1 MAGGD
6 VRIAPVANRRSR
18 RDFLDVPRIANR
30 RDPNWVRP
38 LPFVERQ
45 RLDERRHPFY
55 GHGHGAF
62 WVAYRDGAPVG
73 RIGALV
79 NDAHLARHRDNA
91 AHFAMLEAV
100 DDPAVFHALLQTA
113 ESWAL
118 REGLTKI
125 VGPYN
130 LSANEEVGLLVA
142 GFDRPAMVLMGHAQA
157 YCSARLESEG
167 YTKAKDLFAFLCTSG
182 TAQPRLQRVVDRA
195 QSAARAAGIR
205 LRSATRRTFDDDVRR
220 GVALYNAAWAENWGF
235 VPMQPR
241 EVDLFIIRDLRAILR
256 PECAVLAERDGE
268 LVGFIAGVPN
278 INEAL
283 VGSARRFPALGLARL
298 AWKLLFQK
306 FASARLFLLG
316 VEPRLQGQALSGAV
330 TLALIAKLM
339 AVAQG
344 HGVREVECSWVLE
357 DNRAMIKFCDLAG
370 LRRYKTYRIYEKT
383 LADTGTASSPTTA
396 PVSAVQT

>member
-1 MAGGD
+1 
-6 VRIAPVANRRSR
+6 
-18 RDFLDVPRIANR
+18 
-30 RDPNWVRP
+30 VRP

-45 RLDERRHPFY
+45 RLDARHHPFY

-62 WVAYRDGAPVG
+62 WVAYRGGAPAG

-79 NDAHLARHRDNA
+79 NTAHLARHRDGA

-125 VGPYN
+125 AGPYN
-130 LSANEEVGLLVA
+130 LSANEELGLLVD

-167 YTKAKDLFAFLCTSG
+167 YAKAKDLYAFLCAPG
-182 TAQPRLQRVVDRA
+182 AAQPRLQRVIERA
-195 QSAARAAGIR
+195 RSALRAAGIR
-205 LRSATRRTFDDDVRR
+205 LRSATRRTFVDDVRR

-241 EVDLFIIRDLRAILR
+241 EVDLFIIRDLSKILR
-256 PECAVLAERDGE
+256 PEYAVLAERGGE

-278 INEAL
+278 VNEAFA
-283 VGSARRFPALGLARL
+283 GSAGRFLPLGLARL
-298 AWKLLFQK
+298 TWKLSFQK
-306 FASARLFLLG
+306 FNAARLFLLG

-339 AVAQG
+339 EVAQG
-344 HGVREVECSWVLE
+344 HGVREVECSWILE
-357 DNRAMIKFCDLAG
+357 DNSAMIKFCDLAG

-383 LADTGTASSPTTA
+383 LAGSGAAVLPKTDM
-396 PVSAVQT
+396 VSAVRA